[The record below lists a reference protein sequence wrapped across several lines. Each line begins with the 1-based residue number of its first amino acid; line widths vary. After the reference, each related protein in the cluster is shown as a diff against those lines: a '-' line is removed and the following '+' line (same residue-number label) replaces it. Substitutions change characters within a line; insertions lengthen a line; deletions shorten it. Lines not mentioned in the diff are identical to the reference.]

1 MKLSEQESV
10 TIRDEN
16 QALVFYKGM
25 DRGLAD
31 GCLGSFRYGAR
42 LGIERD

>member
-1 MKLSEQESV
+1 MKLPDQESV

-16 QALVFYKGM
+16 QALVFYKSM

-31 GCLGSFRYGAR
+31 GCLGSFRYGVK
-42 LGIERD
+42 LDIERD